1 LIEPRRFFPAA
12 AIGGG
17 VAGVAIAIPVIG
29 DLLRCCFCIGV
40 MAGAAASMKLWL
52 DSHRAENLTAME
64 GATLGACSG
73 AVTACVSWALSLPVR
88 VGFGEGLSTFYHS
101 STALP
106 ELLRTNLEA
115 LYTPSAGMI
124 VMSLPLQLGL
134 YGVMGAV
141 GGFLA
146 LQLAFGSRKAAE

>member
-12 AIGGG
+12 AIGGAA
-17 VAGVAIAIPVIG
+17 AGVAIAIPVIG

-40 MAGAAASMKLWL
+40 MAGAAVSMKLWL
-52 DSHRAENLTAME
+52 DSHRAENLTPIEA
-64 GATLGACSG
+64 ATLGACSG
-73 AVTACVSWALSLPVR
+73 AVTAAVSWALSLPIR
-88 VGFGEGLSTFYHS
+88 LGFGEALSTFYDS

-115 LYTPSAGMI
+115 LYTPSGAMI

-146 LQLAFGSRKAAE
+146 LQLVFGSRKIAG